1 MSDFLTE
8 DIDVLLNAPEA
19 PKLSEDEKAL
29 EAMQKAD
36 NMLLT
41 TFKNKSR
48 DLRWPEP
55 VRKRFLR

>member
-1 MSDFLTE
+1 MADFLTD
-8 DIDVLLNAPEA
+8 DIDTLLNANEA

-41 TFKNKSR
+41 TFRNKSR